1 MNPRE
6 IVNAMF
12 SNDPF
17 SKWLGIEV
25 MKVEEG
31 SCRLQMKIRN
41 EMLNGFALAHG
52 AITYALADS
61 ALAFAANSYGRKS
74 LSVDTSIN
82 HIESLKEGD
91 VIVAEAFCES
101 LKNKFALFRVEIKKE
116 DVVVAIFRGTVY
128 RSEKEW

>member
-1 MNPRE
+1 MNPAE
-6 IVNAMF
+6 IVNEMYV
-12 SNDPF
+12 NDPF
-17 SKWLGIEV
+17 SQWLGIEILEV
-25 MKVEEG
+25 KEG
-31 SCRLQMKIRN
+31 SCRLQMKIRK

-52 AITYALADS
+52 AITYAIADS
-61 ALAFAANSYGRKS
+61 ALAFAANSYGKKS

-101 LKNKFALFRVEIKKE
+101 LKNKFALFRIEIKKE

>member
-1 MNPRE
+1 MNPHE

-61 ALAFAANSYGRKS
+61 ALAFAANSYGKKS

-101 LKNKFALFRVEIKKE
+101 LKNKFALFRVEIKRE